1 MPPSYIGETIAR
13 KLLVFKDSCFP
24 FIFCHVRDTL
34 HKKMREERIYTIS
47 ELNRK
52 ARQILEGEIGSVWLK
67 GEVSNLTRAMSGHLY
82 FTLKDEGSQ
91 ISAVRFKG
99 RSAFLH
105 SPTIEDGMEI
115 LAYGRLTIY
124 EPRGRYQFVVSIIQP
139 AGVGAL
145 QLAFERLK
153 EKLGREGLFDKAH
166 KKPVPAFPQRIGVV
180 TSPTGAAIRDIGSV
194 LKRRW
199 PLAEVYLFASSVQ
212 GETAAEEIVTA
223 IAQAEAFNQR
233 ETPLDLLI
241 VGRGGGS
248 LEDLASFN
256 EERVARA
263 IFDCEIPIVSAVG
276 HEIDFTIADFVADL
290 RAPTPSAAAELVTPD
305 HFEVLTSLVAFL
317 AKSQRNMRA
326 LLERRVQGLQ
336 THLKGYIFR
345 IPGRR
350 VEMLA
355 QGLDLRL
362 AELLRLTGEAW
373 KKRQR
378 DATRLEDLL
387 RLADPSLPLRRGYS
401 LTFIPGEPTPLR
413 NATSLSPGE
422 RIETRLLNGRILS
435 QVEEVIES

>member
-24 FIFCHVRDTL
+24 FIFCRGEDTL
-34 HKKMREERIYTIS
+34 NNKMHEERIYTIS

-52 ARQILEGEIGSVWLK
+52 ARQILEGGIGSVWLK

-99 RSAFLH
+99 RSAFLPF
-105 SPTIEDGMEI
+105 PTIEDGMKV

-153 EKLGREGLFDKAH
+153 EKLGREGLFDKDH
-166 KKPVPAFPQRIGVV
+166 KKPLPAFPQRIGVV

-199 PLAEVYLFASSVQ
+199 PLAKVYLFASSVQ

-223 IAQAEAFNQR
+223 IARAQAFSRIQV
-233 ETPLDLLI
+233 PLDLLI

-256 EERVARA
+256 DERVARA
-263 IFDCEIPIVSAVG
+263 IFGCEVPIVSAVG

-305 HFEVLTSLVAFL
+305 HLDVLTSLVAFL
-317 AKSQRNMRA
+317 AKSQRSMRA
-326 LLERRVQGLQ
+326 LLDRRAQGLQ

-345 IPGRR
+345 IPGQR

-362 AELLRLTGEAW
+362 AELCRLTGEAW

-378 DATRLEDLL
+378 DAVRLEDLL
-387 RLADPSLPLRRGYS
+387 RLVDPSLPLRRGYS

-413 NATSLSPGE
+413 KAASLSRGE

>member
-1 MPPSYIGETIAR
+1 
-13 KLLVFKDSCFP
+13 
-24 FIFCHVRDTL
+24 
-34 HKKMREERIYTIS
+34 
-47 ELNRK
+47 
-52 ARQILEGEIGSVWLK
+52 
-67 GEVSNLTRAMSGHLY
+67 
-82 FTLKDEGSQ
+82 
-91 ISAVRFKG
+91 
-99 RSAFLH
+99 
-105 SPTIEDGMEI
+105 
-115 LAYGRLTIY
+115 
-124 EPRGRYQFVVSIIQP
+124 
-139 AGVGAL
+139 
-145 QLAFERLK
+145 
-153 EKLGREGLFDKAH
+153 
-166 KKPVPAFPQRIGVV
+166 
-180 TSPTGAAIRDIGSV
+180 
-194 LKRRW
+194 
-199 PLAEVYLFASSVQ
+199 
-212 GETAAEEIVTA
+212 
-223 IAQAEAFNQR
+223 
-233 ETPLDLLI
+233 
-241 VGRGGGS
+241 S

-378 DATRLEDLL
+378 DAVRLEDLL
-387 RLADPSLPLRRGYS
+387 RLADPSLPLRHGYS
-401 LTFIPGEPTPLR
+401 LTFIPGKPTPLR
-413 NATSLSPGE
+413 NVTFLSPGE

-435 QVEEVIES
+435 QVKEVIES